1 MRSNKGRL
9 PIIAVAVVVGVL
21 TATAALASTSVTITS
36 PAAGSVISKRR
47 TPNLSVA
54 GTVTFDPATAGST
67 KFYLRRDGCGSSND
81 NPHLSVISGTDA
93 GDGCGS
99 TLDMTGVT
107 SQDTSLYTTS
117 FPAADGVPL
126 VLDTSQKITGVLDFQ
141 PFVGIGDVGQMTV
154 DFSID
159 GLANGGPVSVGS
171 DAETVTLDPTA
182 SETLVDFTITP
193 DPALGSATMGAIALN
208 VRFEGPYAGGAFISL
223 SGKSYLTVPTVS
235 ASTGK
240 AVQVTLDDPSFAQPL
255 AATLNQ
261 SATGWTLTV
270 PTPAVG
276 THTIYARSVQ
286 GSAVSSAATRTF
298 TVKK

>member
-1 MRSNKGRL
+1 MRTNKGKL
-9 PIIAVAVVVGVL
+9 LMVVVASAVALL

-126 VLDTSQKITGVLDFQ
+126 ILDTSQKITGVLDFQ
-141 PFVGIGDVGQMTV
+141 PFVGIV
-154 DFSID
+154 SIHQIFQNFTHR
-159 GLANGGPVSVGS
+159 LADERPKFVLRHLRN
-171 DAETVTLDPTA
+171 
-182 SETLVDFTITP
+182 
-193 DPALGSATMGAIALN
+193 
-208 VRFEGPYAGGAFISL
+208 
-223 SGKSYLTVPTVS
+223 
-235 ASTGK
+235 
-240 AVQVTLDDPSFAQPL
+240 SF
-255 AATLNQ
+255 
-261 SATGWTLTV
+261 
-270 PTPAVG
+270 
-276 THTIYARSVQ
+276 RSH
-286 GSAVSSAATRTF
+286 
-298 TVKK
+298 